1 MENFDFER
9 KYTEA
14 ELRQMPYSQTNAYYK
29 YLNEQSMKPRVRN
42 WDHLLEM
49 LGVSPSLDTVKE
61 TLVGVDTIQVEETP
75 VDFSKCEL
83 IQVEE
88 CVQTSY
94 DEDIDTRVRATD
106 ENLIAL
112 VGTMK
117 LLGLENTVYNSPPVF
132 AGFARQHVAIVQGEY
147 VRDQEE
153 VYFDFPVVSAELLT
167 DKFKFITGV
176 DSWGQGVCAFNAVSN
191 ILYSARPVIDG
202 SEFIVFRVYNDH
214 FSEYYLWSSE
224 DITKIDCDGLAY
236 GIKVNNFF
244 VRLYSSM
251 NYCNS
256 DYEFQ
261 NAKTYFLS
269 LPFIEFAKKNQWN
282 ALLLNIN
289 GIDYMCPRYRTAVLT
304 FHKGNMVDADGKAY
318 PVDDV
323 CYGKGL
329 YMIGSVFHLQEEVFS
344 SPSSSS
350 YINKMRKNVITIDE
364 LPFFFSRY
372 QRLELCIGPCLF
384 LSNLLLIEFK

>member
-1 MENFDFER
+1 
-9 KYTEA
+9 
-14 ELRQMPYSQTNAYYK
+14 
-29 YLNEQSMKPRVRN
+29 
-42 WDHLLEM
+42 
-49 LGVSPSLDTVKE
+49 
-61 TLVGVDTIQVEETP
+61 
-75 VDFSKCEL
+75 
-83 IQVEE
+83 
-88 CVQTSY
+88 
-94 DEDIDTRVRATD
+94 
-106 ENLIAL
+106 
-112 VGTMK
+112 
-117 LLGLENTVYNSPPVF
+117 
-132 AGFARQHVAIVQGEY
+132 
-147 VRDQEE
+147 
-153 VYFDFPVVSAELLT
+153 
-167 DKFKFITGV
+167 
-176 DSWGQGVCAFNAVSN
+176 
-191 ILYSARPVIDG
+191 
-202 SEFIVFRVYNDH
+202 
-214 FSEYYLWSSE
+214 
-224 DITKIDCDGLAY
+224 
-236 GIKVNNFF
+236 
-244 VRLYSSM
+244 M

-364 LPFFFSRY
+364 LPFFFKIPKIRVMYRPLPFPVQFVTDRVQMMQVDLQGNTPFFLKRHNALSYEGIISSRTHDKKIVEVDQIRAIGEY
-372 QRLELCIGPCLF
+372 KIGFFLCRQALF
-384 LSNLLLIEFK
+384 V